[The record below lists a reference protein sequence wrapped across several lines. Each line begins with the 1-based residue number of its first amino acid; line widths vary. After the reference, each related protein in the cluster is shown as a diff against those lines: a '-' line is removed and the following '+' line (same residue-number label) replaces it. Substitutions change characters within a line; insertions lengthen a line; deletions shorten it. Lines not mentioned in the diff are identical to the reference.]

1 MAFSRT
7 IRLIFC
13 YSIVGNLLKVAFPG
27 APSVFS
33 VKKIGSDQ
41 RFPHRSK
48 QWGFI
53 ILILNLLKIY
63 SWESKNSN
71 TRYKI
76 QHRSL
81 NLILLGMGL
90 LTNAGPQ
97 PWHPGRKITNLY
109 IDDINDNEED
119 NQIQFNLES
128 LRRRQRSC
136 VFVSNTKTNISF

>member
-1 MAFSRT
+1 MRFHYFDPKPVED
-7 IRLIFC
+7 IFMG
-13 YSIVGNLLKVAFPG
+13 I
-27 APSVFS
+27 
-33 VKKIGSDQ
+33 Q
-41 RFPHRSK
+41 
-48 QWGFI
+48 
-53 ILILNLLKIY
+53 
-63 SWESKNSN
+63 
-71 TRYKI
+71 KI

-128 LRRRQRSC
+128 L
-136 VFVSNTKTNISF
+136 